1 MGDKIDVKNLKE
13 SFENIQIPA
22 ELDITIEKAI
32 QDGKRKKKKS
42 YILKAAASAACIAL
56 AILSTCT
63 YMKGI
68 VNTSDK
74 NNIANNSNIS
84 DDNKQSEAQV
94 KSLPV
99 VGSLTNLQ
107 SLISGTYQ
115 DMGTNKR
122 DAGINYSA
130 IEKSKSDEAT
140 NSNNL
145 DGSNMDYSKTN
156 NQVEGVDEPDT
167 IKTDGEYIY
176 KIAYRTNENDKQG
189 VQIIKASPAQDM
201 SLVKKLDITEFMP
214 NQIFVKDNY
223 LIVIGSMFK
232 PSPVSANEGSDRY
245 NLNIKGKASTGNWST
260 EICIYDMKDKNNIN
274 LIRNVEVDGSLTS
287 ARMIGNDIYT
297 VSNKY
302 ISKALLDDTKY
313 QQELLPLYRD
323 SVIGKEA
330 LTIDYNSIKYCPEA
344 LEPNY
349 ILVSD
354 INLGKLD
361 EKVNVTAILGSGR
374 NIFCSTDNLYIAGY
388 NYKADKQY
396 TTTIYKFNLK
406 DNNISFTGSGNVPG
420 NILNQFSMDED
431 KDYFRVTTT
440 NILSE
445 NGNSSS
451 VNNLYILDKDMK
463 LTGKLE
469 GLAKGER
476 IYSTR
481 FIGDRAYMVTY
492 KNTDPLFVLD
502 LKNPAEPKVLGELK
516 IQGFSNYLQ
525 PYDENH
531 LIGMGMDTQA
541 SGEAG
546 KEIVRQKGMK
556 LAVFDVSDVSKPK
569 QQFMKTIGDRGTY
582 SEALNNHK
590 ALLFS
595 KDKNLLAFP
604 VTVTEVTKDNIAK
617 TTFVGAYVYNIDL
630 TNGFTLK
637 GSITHMSTLDPR
649 SKSYNW
655 NGMISRVLYIKDNL
669 YTISENGVKANSIKD
684 LKEVD
689 YLRLK

>member
-1 MGDKIDVKNLKE
+1 MKDNIDIKDLKE
-13 SFENIQIPA
+13 SFENIQIPV
-22 ELDITIEKAI
+22 ELDLTIEKAI
-32 QDGKRKKKKS
+32 QDGKRLKKKS
-42 YILKAAASAACIAL
+42 YMFKAAASAACIAL
-56 AILSTCT
+56 AILGTFT

-74 NNIANNSNIS
+74 NNMAKNSNIS
-84 DDNKQSEAQV
+84 DDNKQSEANV
-94 KSLPV
+94 KNLPV

-107 SLISGTYQ
+107 WLISGTYQ
-115 DMGTNKR
+115 DKGTGTR
-122 DAGINYSA
+122 GFEINSPTADTIKSA
-130 IEKSKSDEAT
+130 AQT
-140 NSNNL
+140 NSSKL

-156 NQVEGVDEPDT
+156 SQVEGVDEADT

-176 KIAYRTNENDKQG
+176 KIAYRTSENDKQG
-189 VQIIKASPAQDM
+189 VQIIKASSDQDM
-201 SLVKKLDITEFMP
+201 TLVKKIDITEFMP

-223 LIVIGSMFK
+223 LIVLGSMFK
-232 PSPVSANEGSDRY
+232 PSSASD
-245 NLNIKGKASTGNWST
+245 GNTYGRNSLGLEDSILPSNSST
-260 EICIYDMKDKNNIN
+260 EIYIYDMKDKNNIN
-274 LIRNVEVDGSLTS
+274 LIRNIEVDGSFTS

-302 ISKALLDDTKY
+302 ISKALLDDVKY
-313 QQELLPLYRD
+313 QQELLPAYRD

-330 LTIDYNSIKYCPEA
+330 VTLDYNSIKYCPEA

-349 ILVSD
+349 ILVSA
-354 INLGKLD
+354 INLDKID
-361 EKVNVTAILGSGR
+361 EKVNVTSILGSGR
-374 NIFCSTDNLYIAGY
+374 NVFCSTDNLYIAGY

-406 DNNISFTGSGNVPG
+406 NNNISFTGSGNVPG

-440 NILSE
+440 DNLLQ
-445 NGNSSS
+445 NGNNGST
-451 VNNLYILDKDMK
+451 NNLYILDKDMK
-463 LTGKLE
+463 LAGKLE

-481 FIGDRAYMVTY
+481 FIGDRAYMVTF

-502 LKNPAEPKVLGELK
+502 LKDPAEPKVLGELK
-516 IQGFSNYLQ
+516 IPGFSNYLQ

-531 LIGMGMDTQA
+531 IIGMGMDTQD

-546 KEIVRQKGMK
+546 KGIVRQKGMK

-569 QQFMKTIGDRGTY
+569 QQFMTTIGDTGTY
-582 SEALNNHK
+582 SEALYNHK

-604 VTVTEVTKDNIAK
+604 ISVTETAKNNIIK
-617 TTFVGAYVYNIDL
+617 NTFVGAYVYNVDL

-649 SKSYNW
+649 SKDYNW
-655 NGMISRVLYIKDNL
+655 NGTISRVLYIKDNL
-669 YTISENGVKANSIKD
+669 YTISESGIKANSMKD
-684 LKEVD
+684 LREVD
-689 YLRLK
+689 FLRLK